1 MVQAGEAG
9 NGEGV
14 VEPGVDELL
23 RRGLKKLGELTA
35 AAVEVVL
42 VRHDDLQPV
51 LARLLDLLG
60 QPLVA
65 DEAVLVEVEQ
75 HVGRVVSSL
84 GGGDGEAGKG
94 GDELLGQLPR
104 AGVGRRGPDLCER
117 GEAECPDPQLARHC
131 ERKGGAS
138 QKVGRTKEQR
148 LGGDLERDKLKLPDR
163 ERPVLVKDVGLQVLG
178 ALVAQRLQ
186 RPAALVRVRFLDED
200 ERLVLLE
207 RRADLSE
214 AVLGAEVALRE
225 EEEDGLRA
233 LDVLLQRPDIL
244 EIIYV
249 EKDFDVRQ
257 QLLELTLD
265 DLDGVLTG
273 RPDVAVEEVPREAH
287 PDAQLGG
294 LLGRDETDCGDLGDA
309 TGGDDGTD

>member
-75 HVGRVVSSL
+75 HVRRWPGRL
-84 GGGDGEAGKG
+84 GGGDGETGKSG
-94 GDELLGQLPR
+94 GNLFSQHLCTR
-104 AGVGRRGPDLCER
+104 VGRRSPEHGVLGKGER
-117 GEAECPDPQLARHC
+117 LALGLARHA
-131 ERKGGAS
+131 EREGALVHV
-138 QKVGRTKEQR
+138 VGRAEEHS
-148 LGGDLERDKLKLPDR
+148 LDDGLERDALELLNSHVDGV
-163 ERPVLVKDVGLQVLG
+163 RPALFKDVRLQVLG

-186 RPAALVRVRFLDED
+186 RPAALCRVRFLDED
-200 ERLVLLE
+200 ERLVHLE

-214 AVLGAEVALRE
+214 VVLDR
-225 EEEDGLRA
+225 RCH
-233 LDVLLQRPDIL
+233 
-244 EIIYV
+244 
-249 EKDFDVRQ
+249 
-257 QLLELTLD
+257 T
-265 DLDGVLTG
+265 
-273 RPDVAVEEVPREAH
+273 H
-287 PDAQLGG
+287 
-294 LLGRDETDCGDLGDA
+294 
-309 TGGDDGTD
+309 